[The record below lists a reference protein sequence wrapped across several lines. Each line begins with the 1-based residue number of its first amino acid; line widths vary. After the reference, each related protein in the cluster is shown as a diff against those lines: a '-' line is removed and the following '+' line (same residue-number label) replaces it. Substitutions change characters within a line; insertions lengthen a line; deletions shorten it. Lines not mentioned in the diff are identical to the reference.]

1 MVRANKRVDYTYR
14 GLSPSEDAEQ
24 EALFEWAELMKGRYP
39 ELCMMAHVANEGK
52 RSQSYGAKLKRMGM
66 KRGFPDITLPAPRGN
81 YHGLYIELKALD
93 GTPSDDQLWW
103 LDKLTE
109 QGYKAVLAYG
119 AGEAIEIIT
128 RYMEGKK

>member
-1 MVRANKRVDYTYR
+1 MVRANKRVNYTYR

-24 EALFEWAELMKGRYP
+24 EALFEWAELMMGRYP
-39 ELCMMAHVANEGK
+39 ELDMLAHVANEGK
-52 RSQSYGAKLKRMGM
+52 CTQSYGAKLKRMGM
-66 KRGFPDITLPAPRGN
+66 KKGFPDITFPVPRGS

-103 LDKLTE
+103 LDRLNE
-109 QGYKAVLAYG
+109 HGYKAVLAYG

-128 RYMEGKK
+128 RYLEGRE